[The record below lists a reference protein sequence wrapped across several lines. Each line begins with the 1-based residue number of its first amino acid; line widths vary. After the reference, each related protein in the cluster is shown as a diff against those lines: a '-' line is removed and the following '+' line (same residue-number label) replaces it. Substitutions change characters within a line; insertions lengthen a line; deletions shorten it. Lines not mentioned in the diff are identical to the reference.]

1 MTERKRQSGPDPT
14 RERRRAPRDP
24 ESAPDSPPEPG
35 DVPFAGSGIAP
46 AAGEDERPLDTDEEA
61 PARERHFQR
70 RLAQEVAHPR
80 SLAEHPDG
88 SAPPLDRLTQELDPR
103 KDL

>member
-1 MTERKRQSGPDPT
+1 MTESKRRSGPDPT

-35 DVPFAGSGIAP
+35 DIPFAGT
-46 AAGEDERPLDTDEEA
+46 AGEGERPLDTDEEA
-61 PARERHFQR
+61 PPRAGNFQR
-70 RLAQEVAHPR
+70 RLAQEIAHPR

-88 SAPPLDRLTQELDPR
+88 SAPPLDRLTQDLDPR